1 VRNRRTVRT
10 RRAGRRAAACSA
22 AILLAA
28 CIAPRVPAH
37 PVTVAGDGAITIAS
51 FDFPQSAILAELYG
65 QALEAKGYHV
75 KRATDL
81 GPRELIE
88 PALEKDLVEF
98 VPEYQ
103 GTLLDFVTGEA
114 SLATSNV
121 QATNA
126 DLAAVLAPRGVTAL
140 SPAPAQ
146 DANAFAVT
154 AATAIR
160 YGLTALSDLSP
171 IASTLVL
178 GGPPE
183 CRVRPLCLPGLERTY
198 GLHFKRFV
206 RLDTSGPLTV
216 ASLSSGQVDVGLLFT
231 TDPAVTSRG
240 FVLLSDD
247 RGLQPADNVTPVVR
261 TDVVR
266 QYGDAFVQLV
276 NSISARLTTSDL
288 TVLNLAV
295 SQGAR
300 TPSSAARGWLVTHG
314 FLG

>member
-1 VRNRRTVRT
+1 MRNRRTVRT

-51 FDFPQSAILAELYG
+51 FDFPESAILAELYG

-88 PALEKDLVEF
+88 PALEKDLVE
-98 VPEYQ
+98 
-103 GTLLDFVTGEA
+103 FVTGEA